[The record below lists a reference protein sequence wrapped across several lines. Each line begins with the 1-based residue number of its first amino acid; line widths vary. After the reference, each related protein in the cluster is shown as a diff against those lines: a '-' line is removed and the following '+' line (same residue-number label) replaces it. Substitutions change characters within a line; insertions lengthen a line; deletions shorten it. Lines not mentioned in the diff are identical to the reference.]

1 MAIGWMDQHIPAI
14 IDAWY
19 PGEQGGTA
27 IAEVLF
33 GDYNPAGRLPLTFYN
48 SIEDLPDF
56 DDYNVKN
63 NRTYMYFEG
72 KPLYAFGYGLSYTK
86 FDYRNLNIKQDT
98 QNVTLNFSIKNSGK
112 YNGEKFRKKNYVC
125 GMTRRNNSI
134 HLREHTISWSANL
147 LIISVC
153 KRQRNYNCSIRR
165 QADIINSHLN
175 TVNAEILILNKER
188 YSPHF
193 FIITVRLK

>member
-1 MAIGWMDQHIPAI
+1 M
-14 IDAWY
+14 
-19 PGEQGGTA
+19 
-27 IAEVLF
+27 
-33 GDYNPAGRLPLTFYN
+33 
-48 SIEDLPDF
+48 
-56 DDYNVKN
+56 
-63 NRTYMYFEG
+63 
-72 KPLYAFGYGLSYTK
+72 
-86 FDYRNLNIKQDT
+86 NIKQDT

-112 YNGEKFRKKNYVC
+112 YNGDEVAQVYVKFPDQGIKTQLKQLKGFKRVHIKK
-125 GMTRRNNSI
+125 GATEQISI
-134 HLREHTISWSANL
+134 EIPKEELRLWDDQKKQFYTPSGTYHSWSANL